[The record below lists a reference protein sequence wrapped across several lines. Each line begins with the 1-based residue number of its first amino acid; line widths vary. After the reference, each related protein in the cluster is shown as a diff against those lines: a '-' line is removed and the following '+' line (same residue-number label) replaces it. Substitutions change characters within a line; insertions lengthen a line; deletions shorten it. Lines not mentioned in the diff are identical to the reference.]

1 MLVRIMTATTDGER
15 HREAPHLCPRT
26 LDLTDGTAEELNH
39 EQIVEGSKQS
49 VDHQLTPIRRKKGL
63 GTTSLH

>member
-49 VDHQLTPIRRKKGL
+49 VDHQLTHDKKEKGA
-63 GTTSLH
+63 GVISLH